1 MESVVVSADYEV
13 VIPRSVAKKLGLSP
27 GQELQ
32 VLQHENRIEL
42 LPLRK
47 PGELR
52 GFLRGMASDFEREPD
67 RI

>member
-1 MESVVVSADYEV
+1 MESVVVSAQCEV
-13 VIPRSVAKKLGLSP
+13 VIPRSVAEKLGLRP

-42 LPLRK
+42 LPLRDA
-47 PGELR
+47 GELR
-52 GFLRGMASDFEREPD
+52 GYLCGMNGDFEREPD

>member
-1 MESVVVSADYEV
+1 MEGVVVSAQYEV
-13 VIPRSVAKKLGLSP
+13 VIPQSVAEKLGLRP

-42 LPLRK
+42 LPLRNA
-47 PGELR
+47 GELR
-52 GFLRGMASDFEREPD
+52 GYLRGMNGDFEREPD